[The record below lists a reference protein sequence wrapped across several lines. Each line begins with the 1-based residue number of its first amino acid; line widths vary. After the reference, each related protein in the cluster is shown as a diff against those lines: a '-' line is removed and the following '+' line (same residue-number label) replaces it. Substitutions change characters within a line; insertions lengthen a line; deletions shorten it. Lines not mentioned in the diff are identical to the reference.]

1 VARQRISLSA
11 WVYLAIA
18 VLALVDAFVHVPSL
32 IPVTAALIIAFV
44 VLEFHAVP
52 MTQKIAGGGL
62 ILIGVLGATGGAAGS
77 ENGLDILID
86 GIARSRLFLLLF
98 FAVSWLQF
106 PVTQSPALQATR
118 ATIISQP
125 QGRRYMCMAF
135 GVHIIGSVLN
145 LAGLSLLAN
154 MVEGQKDPLLRRRLA
169 MALING
175 FGSASAWSPFFIGMI
190 VVLVAIP
197 SLTWSDI
204 GPLGFILTFAII
216 STSWAYDRLVLRP
229 PTTAE
234 TATEPVPL
242 SGTNFW
248 RMAGIL
254 ISLIVLALSIV
265 EVSGVSIPVT
275 LGLMGPPFALIW
287 YSMIGQRG
295 ARFPFRARRLIGD
308 VLSSLPSM
316 RNEVL
321 VFVAV
326 NIFGVGIASLI
337 PSGHLGA
344 AVNTVLP
351 WADAKIIAI
360 IAFFLSASAIGLHP
374 VIIVISLT
382 AVLPPEALGLQDWVV
397 GLTYAGIW
405 GVSTMVSPFSGTT
418 LFMSRV
424 TGTPAHIIGWRWML
438 PTSIINGCVIAAIV
452 IGLRHVL
459 G

>member
-1 VARQRISLSA
+1 MVAQQRISLSA

-18 VLALVDAFVHVPSL
+18 VLALVDAFVHVASL
-32 IPVTAALIIAFV
+32 VPVTAGLIVLFIA
-44 VLEFHAVP
+44 LEFRTIPIA
-52 MTQKIAGGGL
+52 QKIAGGGL
-62 ILIGVLGATGGAAGS
+62 ILIGVLGAAGS
-77 ENGLDILID
+77 DNAMTILVD
-86 GIARSRLFLLLF
+86 GIARSRIFLLLF

-118 ATIISQP
+118 ATIVNQP
-125 QGRRYMCMAF
+125 PGRRYLCMAG

-145 LAGLSLLAN
+145 LAGLSLLAT

-197 SLTWSDI
+197 SLTWVDI
-204 GPLGFILTFAII
+204 GPLGMILTLAII
-216 STSWAYDRLVLRP
+216 STSWAYDRLVLRSP
-229 PTTAE
+229 NSADVTAG
-234 TATEPVPL
+234 PVPL
-242 SGTNFW
+242 SGTDFW

-265 EVSGVSIPVT
+265 EFTGVSIPVT

-287 YSMIGQRG
+287 FSMIGPRG
-295 ARFPFRARRLIGD
+295 ARFPFRARRLTKD

-321 VFVAV
+321 VFVAA

-337 PSGHLGA
+337 PSGDLGQ
-344 AVNTVLP
+344 AVNAALP
-351 WADAKIIAI
+351 WADAKIVAI
-360 IAFFLSASAIGLHP
+360 ITFFLATSAIGLHP

-382 AVLPPEALGLQDWVV
+382 AVLPPEALDLADWVV
-397 GLTYAGIW
+397 GLTYAGTW
-405 GVSTMVSPFSGTT
+405 GISTMMSPFSGTT
-418 LFMSRV
+418 LYMARV
-424 TGTPAHIIGWRWML
+424 TGVPAHIIGWRWML
-438 PTSIINGCVIAAIV
+438 PTSVINGLVIAALV
-452 IGLRHVL
+452 IAMRHVL